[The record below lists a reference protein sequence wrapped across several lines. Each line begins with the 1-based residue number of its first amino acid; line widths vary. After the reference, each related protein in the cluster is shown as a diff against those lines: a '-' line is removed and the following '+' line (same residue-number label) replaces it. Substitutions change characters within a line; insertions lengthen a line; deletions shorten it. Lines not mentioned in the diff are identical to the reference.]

1 MITCTAKYSH
11 WFTRYGQAAIGA
23 LLGAIQGGCVGDL
36 AAPPDTRAGVVDG
49 GALEPAP
56 PASGS
61 PGAVEAGTTAEG
73 EGGAVLP
80 CAGCKRVFLTRAT
93 FKGGEMGGLRGADAA
108 CNTAAEHLGG
118 TYMAWLSD
126 GAGSPVIRFPTESP
140 TPYVRTDGRT
150 IAFGFV
156 ELTTKPILA
165 PIDRDETGAR
175 VTGANVAV
183 WSNVLA
189 DGSTARSGSYP
200 AAHCS
205 GWSLVETTGSIGYA
219 DQIAGGAWTNA
230 NVTPGCVTS
239 AHLYCFEQ

>member
-1 MITCTAKYSH
+1 MISCKSKSRSVFAL
-11 WFTRYGQAAIGA
+11 YGKAAVGVLVAAIHV
-23 LLGAIQGGCVGDL
+23 GCVGDL
-36 AAPPDTRAGVVDG
+36 GARPDTGAGVVDG
-49 GALEPAP
+49 GAPEPVP
-56 PASGS
+56 RTSGPVDAG
-61 PGAVEAGTTAEG
+61 PGAEG

-93 FKGGEMGGLRGADAA
+93 FKGGAIGGLRGADAA

-140 TPYVRTDGRT
+140 MPYVRTDGRT

-165 PIDRDETGAR
+165 AIDRDESGAR
-175 VTGANVAV
+175 VTGADVAV

-200 AAHCS
+200 AASCS
-205 GWSLVETTGSIGYA
+205 GWSLVETSGSIGYA

-230 NVTPGCVTS
+230 NVTPGCATS